1 MTRIMVAGSGQAG
14 LGMAT
19 GLLDAG
25 VDVDV
30 FTTLTTEELLGGPP
44 QLTQMTFPT
53 VHAAEKKAGLDLWE
67 QISPVFSTIGFTV
80 ASGQE
85 GTEPQSFVGHQ
96 RALGTAVDHRAKT
109 AYWLQEVE
117 RRKGRIHVKT
127 VTREDLF
134 WFAGSG
140 MYDLVIVA
148 TGNSD
153 PHLAPLF
160 PARPQQRPATVRAVV
175 QAHFEGAPPGPD
187 VQVTTTPFGEIFC
200 YPVLTA
206 NGSAT
211 HPEVYPA
218 TAVQIYARQGGPL
231 DPATKDIEPG
241 QRPEALYRIWAFAHQ
256 VLATYTPDLAEWC
269 AGADLVRHSQL
280 LRYVHPVV
288 RRPVVTV
295 GNTPV
300 LGVGDA
306 VLTVDPTSGQG
317 ANASTLAATT
327 VVNKITERLAQGG
340 ALADID
346 FLTSA
351 YGAYYTSH
359 GRYTSV
365 FNTLVTDFWSGD
377 LAPHMRERFGR
388 NFTDQDQADRMVVGW
403 DDPSTLGW
411 LLNP

>member
-1 MTRIMVAGSGQAG
+1 MTRIMVAGSGHAG
-14 LGMAT
+14 LGVAT
-19 GLLDAG
+19 GLLAAG

-30 FTTLTTEELLGGPP
+30 FTTHTTEELLGGHPR
-44 QLTQMTFPT
+44 LTQLTFPT

-80 ASGQE
+80 APGQGE
-85 GTEPQSFVGHQ
+85 TQSFVGHQ
-96 RALGTAVDHRAKT
+96 RQLGTAVDHRAKT

-134 WFAGSG
+134 WFANSG
-140 MYDLVIVA
+140 MYDLAIVA
-148 TGNSD
+148 TGDSD

-160 PARPQQRPATVRAVV
+160 PAQPQERPATVRAVI
-175 QAHFEGAPPGPD
+175 QAHFEGSPPGPD
-187 VQVTTTPFGEIFC
+187 VQVTTTPGGEIFC

-211 HPEVYPA
+211 YPEVYPG
-218 TAVQIYARQGGPL
+218 TAVQIYARAGGPL
-231 DPATKDIEPG
+231 DPATENIEPG
-241 QRPEALYRIWAFAHQ
+241 QRPENLQRIGDFAHQ
-256 VLATYTPDLAEWC
+256 VLATYTPELAEWC
-269 AGADLVRHSQL
+269 AGADLVPRSQL

-288 RRPVVTV
+288 RQPVVTV
-295 GNTPV
+295 GTTPV

-327 VVNKITERLAQGG
+327 VVDKITERLAQGG
-340 ALADID
+340 ALADTH

-351 YGAYYTSH
+351 YGAYYASH

-365 FNTLVTDFWSGD
+365 FNSLVTDFWSGT
-377 LAPHMRERFGR
+377 LPPHMGERFGR
-388 NFTDQDQADRMVVGW
+388 NFADQAQADRMVVGW